1 MDTNKITDYLN
12 ELSNPSLK
20 CSLHER
26 LINPWDIEQY
36 LNGIESMRVGFV
48 AEVLTCDNAALK
60 STYIDELND
69 AISKIRRRGYYNLK
83 DENITAAIVGGVK
96 EVELIS
102 QVVLLDRNLLISAE
116 KALTALSSKRE
127 ETPSAALDSKPIIPQ
142 ETDIIISGIRELAR
156 VLGVGTNKAQAIV
169 NSKILEKDGIQWNAG
184 TWKFNKQK
192 LLKFIEEN
200 PTAFS
205 KIKCTR

>member
-1 MDTNKITDYLN
+1 MNTKPIFDYLYEIETRKSFVKYPHDVLSEVKLKSWQDYLHLLN
-12 ELSNPSLK
+12 DLKGSFEACVFQCAAENPQFKEELHVIVNKLQRWITVYENRRRDMPDMFDDSSRIALAMAKDSLK
-20 CSLHER
+20 FLQENYGVDVVMT
-26 LINPWDIEQY
+26 ITPKPDV
-36 LNGIESMRVGFV
+36 ES
-48 AEVLTCDNAALK
+48 E
-60 STYIDELND
+60 
-69 AISKIRRRGYYNLK
+69 
-83 DENITAAIVGGVK
+83 
-96 EVELIS
+96 
-102 QVVLLDRNLLISAE
+102 
-116 KALTALSSKRE
+116 
-127 ETPSAALDSKPIIPQ
+127 PSIPQ
-142 ETDIIISGIRELAR
+142 GTDTIISGIRELAR